1 MLMTWWPSREIDSLG
16 KVQRVVIM
24 NANQSTC
31 HPGEGTKGLNRLPF
45 LAEPL
50 LRFDLQQELQEL
62 RREDSWGR
70 ETGRSSKTL
79 AKYPDFR
86 IVLVLM
92 KAATRMD
99 EHRAE
104 ARISIQSLVGR
115 IRLHLPGWAPV
126 ELSAGQLLALDC
138 GMPHDVE
145 ALEESAF
152 LLTVSW
158 AKGIEKPG

>member
-1 MLMTWWPSREIDSLG
+1 MAKKT
-16 KVQRVVIM
+16 
-24 NANQSTC
+24 ATC
-31 HPGEGTKGLNRLPF
+31 RPGEGSMELNRLPH
-45 LAEPL
+45 LASPL
-50 LRFDLQQELQEL
+50 LRFNLSEEVQQLRQE
-62 RREDSWGR
+62 ESWQR

-92 KAATRMD
+92 KANSHMN

-104 ARISIQSLVGR
+104 ARISIQTLLGK
-115 IRLHLPGWAPV
+115 ICLHLPDQKV
-126 ELSAGQLLALDC
+126 ELPAGQLLALDC

-158 AKGIEKPG
+158 PKGTSED

>member
-1 MLMTWWPSREIDSLG
+1 
-16 KVQRVVIM
+16 M
-24 NANQSTC
+24 NANESTC
-31 HPGEGTKGLNRLPF
+31 HPGDGTKGLNRLPY

-50 LRFDLQQELQEL
+50 LRFDLQQELREL

-70 ETGRSSKTL
+70 ETGRSSKIL

-92 KAATRMD
+92 KAATHMN

-104 ARISIQSLVGR
+104 ARISTQALVGR
-115 IRLHLPGWAPV
+115 IRLHLPERQPL

-158 AKGIEKPG
+158 PKGTSKS

>member
-1 MLMTWWPSREIDSLG
+1 
-16 KVQRVVIM
+16 M
-24 NANQSTC
+24 NANESTC
-31 HPGEGTKGLNRLPF
+31 HPGDGTKGLNRLPY

-92 KAATRMD
+92 KAATHMD
-99 EHRAE
+99 EHRAA
-104 ARISIQSLVGR
+104 ARISIQALVGR
-115 IRLHLPGWAPV
+115 IRLHLPEQEPL
-126 ELSAGQLLALDC
+126 ELSEGQLLALDC

-158 AKGIEKPG
+158 PNGAAKP

>member
-1 MLMTWWPSREIDSLG
+1 MI
-16 KVQRVVIM
+16 
-24 NANQSTC
+24 ANQSTC
-31 HPGEGTKGLNRLPF
+31 HPGDGTKGLNRLPY
-45 LAEPL
+45 LTEPL
-50 LRFDLQQELQEL
+50 LRFDLQQELREL
-62 RREDSWGR
+62 RRKDSWVR
-70 ETGRSSKTL
+70 DTGRSSKTL

-92 KAATRMD
+92 KAATQMD

-104 ARISIQSLVGR
+104 ARISIQALVGK
-115 IRLHLPGWAPV
+115 IRLHLPEREPI

-158 AKGIEKPG
+158 PKGTAKP

>member
-1 MLMTWWPSREIDSLG
+1 
-16 KVQRVVIM
+16 M
-24 NANQSTC
+24 NANESTC
-31 HPGEGTKGLNRLPF
+31 HPGDGTKGLNRLPY

-50 LRFDLQQELQEL
+50 LRFDLQQELREL

-92 KAATRMD
+92 KASTHMN
-99 EHRAE
+99 EHKAE
-104 ARISIQSLVGR
+104 ARISIQALVGR
-115 IRLHLPGWAPV
+115 IRLHLPEREPL

-158 AKGIEKPG
+158 PKGTAKP